1 MNKVKVLMVCMGNIC
16 RSPLAHGRF
25 QALVEEQG
33 LADRIQ
39 IDSAGT
45 HAYHVG
51 KQPDP
56 RSQDVALRNG
66 LDLSSQRARH
76 VSPDDFERFD
86 YIIAMDRDNYAI
98 LQSHAN
104 EGNRHKLKMFL
115 DYAPGV
121 PEDEVPDPYY
131 GGPDGFNHVYRLV
144 DAASQGLLKAIR
156 QQHFS

>member
-66 LDLSSQRARH
+66 LDLSSQRARQ

-115 DYAPGV
+115 DYVPGV

>member
-66 LDLSSQRARH
+66 LDLSSQRARQ